1 MATLDFSHL
10 TPQERL
16 DLIGDLWESLDA
28 ADLPVTAEWKAELD
42 RRNAR
47 FDEER
52 VHAIPWDDLRA
63 KLRRA

>member
-1 MATLDFSHL
+1 MATVDFSHL
-10 TPQERL
+10 TAQERL

-28 ADLPVTAEWKAELD
+28 ADLPLTAEWKAELD

-52 VHAIPWDDLRA
+52 GHATSWGDLRA